1 MISHMKGYSSELRR
15 TIDLSEDPSG
25 VLGQIASLCPKS
37 KECRITILSSDGRKT
52 LARWGSIS
60 STFSESSEA
69 ILTTGSLSL
78 IIRCEVDAR
87 SEGR

>member
-1 MISHMKGYSSELRR
+1 MISHMKGYIGELRR

-25 VLGQIASLCPKS
+25 VLGRIASLCPKS

-69 ILTTGSLSL
+69 TLTTGSLSL
-78 IIRCEVDAR
+78 IIRCEVEAR